1 MSRLVLFLVLP
12 FALLF
17 TPFRR
22 CLLIG
27 PMVLAAVIGGWM
39 ANEALWEATG
49 GQIQDGTD
57 MSFDVHVAG
66 TASAA
71 FAPLWVL
78 TVVVIGG
85 SVIGLSFLLIR
96 GSIRAN
102 ARRLALAADVI
113 GR

>member
-1 MSRLVLFLVLP
+1 MYRLVILLAPL
-12 FALLF
+12 ALLF

-27 PMVLAAVIGGWM
+27 PLVLAAVIGGWR
-39 ANEALWEATG
+39 ANMALWKATG

-71 FAPLWVL
+71 FAPLWAL
-78 TVVVIGG
+78 TVVAISGAVIY
-85 SVIGLSFLLIR
+85 LSYLLIR

-102 ARRLALAADVI
+102 AGRMALAADVI
-113 GR
+113 DR